1 MKKNQRPVLY
11 VHGFRGG
18 DYTTEKM
25 VESGLKY
32 NGKKKFLKALID
44 WRGRITYEGSWTDD
58 EQPIVKVVFKNKI
71 ISENQIAHRLTRLL
85 FDLRSKYNFKKYDAV
100 GHSLGSVSVILAN
113 LYEKHHPYVPK
124 LDHVVLIAGPFNGVL
139 GLSDLPN
146 INRINSTGRPA
157 FMSPTYFR
165 IYLNRNNLSKDL
177 HVLNIYGNVEDDS
190 NSDKYISVT
199 SAQSIEYVLRPR
211 VKEFIDYPVIG
222 SKAEHS
228 LMHDDS
234 DILQKINLFIYAPRP
249 A

>member
-1 MKKNQRPVLY
+1 MTKIQRPVLY

-18 DYTTEKM
+18 DYTTKKM

-32 NGKKKFLKALID
+32 TGKKDFLKALID
-44 WRGRITYEGSWTDD
+44 WRGRISYEGTWTDD
-58 EQPIVKVVFKNKI
+58 EQPIIQVVFKNKI
-71 ISENQIAHRLTRLL
+71 ISENQIAYRLTRLL
-85 FDLRSKYNFKKYDAV
+85 FDLRKKYKFNRYDAV
-100 GHSLGSVSVILAN
+100 GHSLASVSLVLAN
-113 LYEKHHPYVPK
+113 LYEKRHQYIPK
-124 LDHVVLIAGPFNGVL
+124 LDHLVTIAAPFNGVL

-146 INRINSTGRPA
+146 INRINKTGRPA

-165 IYLNRNNLSKDL
+165 IYLNRNNISTNLK
-177 HVLNIYGNVEDDS
+177 VLNIYGNVEDYS

-199 SAQSIEYVLRPR
+199 SAKSIEYILKPR
-211 VKEFIDYPVIG
+211 VKEYIDCPVTG

-234 DILQKINLFIYAPRP
+234 DILQKINLFIYAPHS